1 MVRSGL
7 QLANAPFL
15 RLLFPLCLGVSLPL
29 LGTLSNP
36 LLVLMFLF
44 LILFILL
51 LFRKISFYHQ
61 PVWGGLLLLSIF
73 CFGLIRAKQQT
84 MNFPLL
90 PKQQY
95 FVVLDDYPIEKEK
108 TFQMVGQLINSE
120 QKILIY
126 LSKSLQVRGA
136 KPGDILCF
144 SGLPEL
150 IENDGNPYE
159 FDYRRYLNNRKIGYR
174 IFLKEN
180 QFYLLNGYRQ
190 PNIYRRALIFRA
202 KLIEKLDSSGI
213 RNENVHLISSIS
225 FGARDE
231 VDKETIQSFTNTG
244 VIHVL
249 AVSGM
254 NVGLI
259 YVILDFLFRF
269 LKSRRAG
276 YFLHTLIVL
285 SGIWSYALITGM
297 SASILRAAL
306 MFSFVV
312 MGTTLHRNSNIFNSL
327 AVSAFLLIVW
337 DPAIIRDVGFQL
349 SYAAVLSIVVIQPFI
364 YKQFFFKTWLYDKIW
379 LLLSVTFAAQIGT
392 LPFTLHYF
400 HQFPVYFWLANLM
413 VIPLVTLILYLSFV
427 VVFLSFVSDFLTSIF
442 AWVLD
447 GSVRLVL
454 LSVNFVETLPHAV
467 LKELYPSLF
476 QVSLVFLMSYLLY
489 RYSKIRKTILLKCF
503 LFSAIGLS
511 ISAGIGSYQQLKR
524 TEILFFNIPGTR
536 ALALTSGKEVIVLY
550 DHCEKAAVKLGYYM
564 KPYLGKRGI
573 RKIEMYR
580 LTDSLQIN
588 NGDICVK
595 GDLIF
600 FKGVRLT
607 VQPNEKIGPKRVAP
621 KLHADLVWLCNSK
634 AGYPS
639 RFDIPESKIILYR
652 SKYLD
657 EKVQKESY
665 PQKWLNMKES
675 VLLTFRPSRS
685 GDTNKMLCSYFNH
698 PE

>member
-1 MVRSGL
+1 MVNSGL
-7 QLANAPFL
+7 QLASAPFL
-15 RLLFPLCLGVSLPL
+15 RLLFPLCLGVSMQLP
-29 LGTLSNP
+29 GFLSHP
-36 LLVLMFLF
+36 LPVLMLFFLVL
-44 LILFILL
+44 LILIFLK
-51 LFRKISFYHQ
+51 KISFYHQ
-61 PVWGGLLLLSIF
+61 PVWGILLLLLIF
-73 CFGLIRAKQQT
+73 YFGLIRAKQQT
-84 MNFPLL
+84 MIFPLL

-95 FVVLDDYPIEKEK
+95 FVVLDDYPVEKGK
-108 TFQMVGQLINSE
+108 TFQVVGQLINSE

-126 LSKSLQVRGA
+126 LSKSLSIRDA

-144 SGLPEL
+144 NGMPEL

-174 IFLKEN
+174 IFLKEH
-180 QFYLLNGYRQ
+180 QFHLLNGYTQ
-190 PNIYRRALIFRA
+190 LNIYRSALIFRA
-202 KLIEKLDSSGI
+202 KLIKNLDRSGI
-213 RNENVHLISSIS
+213 ENENVHLISSIS

-269 LKSRRAG
+269 LKYRRAG

-285 SGIWSYALITGM
+285 SGIWCYALITGM

-312 MGTTLHRNSNIFNSL
+312 MGTTLRRSSNIFNSL
-327 AVSAFLLIVW
+327 AVSAFLLIAW

-349 SYAAVLSIVVIQPFI
+349 SYAAVLSIVVLQPFI
-364 YKQFFFKTWLYDKIW
+364 YKLLYFKTWLYDKTW

-400 HQFPVYFWLANLM
+400 HQFPVYFWLANLI

-427 VVFLSFVSDFLTSIF
+427 VVFLSFVSVFLTSVF
-442 AWVLD
+442 AWILD

-454 LSVNFVETLPHAV
+454 FSVNFVENLPHAV

-476 QVSLVFLMSYLLY
+476 QVSLVFLMGYLLY
-489 RYSKIRKTILLKCF
+489 RYSKIRKTILLTSF
-503 LFSAIGLS
+503 LLSAIVLS
-511 ISAGIGSYQQLKR
+511 ISAGIGSYHQLKR

-536 ALALTSGKEVIVLY
+536 ALALTSGKEAIVLY
-550 DHCEKAAVKLGYYM
+550 DYCEKTAVKLGYYM

-573 RKIEMYR
+573 REIEIYR

-588 NGDICVK
+588 KRDICVK
-595 GDLIF
+595 GGLIF
-600 FKGVRLT
+600 FKGVRLF
-607 VQPNEKIGPKRVAP
+607 VPPLNETNQKRVASTLCP
-621 KLHADLVWLCNSK
+621 DLVWLRNIK
-634 AGYPS
+634 ADTDY
-639 RFDIPESKIILYR
+639 FDFPESKIILYR
-652 SKYLD
+652 SKNIV
-657 EKVQKESY
+657 EKDQKASDA
-665 PQKWLNMKES
+665 QKWMDMKES
-675 VLLTFRPSRS
+675 VLLTVCPSRL
-685 GDTNKMLCSYFNH
+685 GDTKRMLCRYFSQAD
-698 PE
+698 